1 MTTLYFNSDN
11 RTIDSRQHALCHV
24 VEKRQKT
31 WDKDLRRKSKVNN
44 TFAKSF
50 PQYSQLKYN
59 TTDVKELTC
68 PIPQCPLPT
77 GGCVQSMG
85 SRARIPWFC
94 AGWIQCSCG
103 TLVCS
108 APTLSILSHL
118 CLPYI
123 SFPHQKTLQHR
134 CILWR
139 QFLCSV
145 FYDNGEF
152 IALRRDLRT
161 FLFFS

>member
-1 MTTLYFNSDN
+1 M
-11 RTIDSRQHALCHV
+11 
-24 VEKRQKT
+24 
-31 WDKDLRRKSKVNN
+31 VNN
-44 TFAKSF
+44 SFAMSF
-50 PQYSQLKYN
+50 PQYCQLKYN
-59 TTDVKELTC
+59 TMDVKELTC

-85 SRARIPWFC
+85 SRARIPWFH

-103 TLVCS
+103 TLLCS
-108 APTLSILSHL
+108 VPTLSILSHL

-123 SFPHQKTLQHR
+123 SFPHQRTLQHR
-134 CILWR
+134 CVLWR

-152 IALRRDLRT
+152 IALRRDSRT
-161 FLFFS
+161 FLFFAKTTGRHGNSSLFRYLLTRSFTFFCFFNQSSKLVGKSNY